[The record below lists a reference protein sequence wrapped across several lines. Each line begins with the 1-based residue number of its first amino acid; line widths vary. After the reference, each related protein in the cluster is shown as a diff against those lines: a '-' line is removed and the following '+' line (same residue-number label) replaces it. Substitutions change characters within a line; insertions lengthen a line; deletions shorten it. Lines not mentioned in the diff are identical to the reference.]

1 MRTRSFL
8 QVGKL
13 PPALLQGLLRECR
26 APASSRVVIGPRY
39 GEDAAVIDMGA
50 KYLVAKTDPITF
62 TEERIGWYAVNI
74 NANDIATLG
83 ATPRWFLAT
92 LLLPDGRATR
102 QMARRIFRDIVKTCR
117 GLNIALCGGHTEITT
132 GLPRPIVV
140 GQMLGEVE
148 KSQLVR
154 KESQRPGDLIILT
167 RGVAIEGTTILAR
180 ARGEELRKMVGH
192 AVVKRVRGWL
202 LDPGI
207 SVVRDARLALRYGK
221 VHAMHDPTEGG
232 LLSGL
237 AEIALAGHVGLRI
250 WKERIPVFPETLAFS
265 QALKFDPLALIA
277 SGALLIVA
285 APASVPSLLRA
296 YSRRGIPAAVIG
308 EIRSQKEEMAM
319 VEKGRATP
327 LRPPQRDE
335 IARLLESN

>member
-335 IARLLESN
+335 IARLLESK

>member
-1 MRTRSFL
+1 
-8 QVGKL
+8 L

>member
-1 MRTRSFL
+1 M
-8 QVGKL
+8 